1 MYLENN
7 LHFELE
13 CQRLLVYMNLFVYL
27 RVFFLS
33 KFYLRIYLQHL
44 SYLSLFINNY
54 IYKILYYVQYI
65 SCPEHKNFS
74 RWPINLESS
83 CDKKIKLISSIIN
96 QRMNE

>member
-27 RVFFLS
+27 RV
-33 KFYLRIYLQHL
+33 YLQHL